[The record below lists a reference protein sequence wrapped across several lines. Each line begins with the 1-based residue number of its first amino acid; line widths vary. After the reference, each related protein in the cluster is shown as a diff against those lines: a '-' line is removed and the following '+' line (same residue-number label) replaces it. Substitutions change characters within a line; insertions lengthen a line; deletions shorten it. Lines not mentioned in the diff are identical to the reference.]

1 MEILLILL
9 LGAFVSNYMARRIDK
24 EAEEDNPHVDDTRQ

>member
-9 LGAFVSNYMARRIDK
+9 LGAFVSNYVAKRMND
-24 EAEEDNPHVDDTRQ
+24 EDEEDKHHS

>member
-24 EAEEDNPHVDDTRQ
+24 EAEGGQAPCR